1 MDDSVY
7 IWEFMFIDI
16 FDKYI
21 KRKRVMVR
29 DKFFLWRNSEVRK
42 VMNRRY
48 KYLKLVLV
56 NFGNIEL
63 WNYCK

>member
-1 MDDSVY
+1 
-7 IWEFMFIDI
+7 MFIDI